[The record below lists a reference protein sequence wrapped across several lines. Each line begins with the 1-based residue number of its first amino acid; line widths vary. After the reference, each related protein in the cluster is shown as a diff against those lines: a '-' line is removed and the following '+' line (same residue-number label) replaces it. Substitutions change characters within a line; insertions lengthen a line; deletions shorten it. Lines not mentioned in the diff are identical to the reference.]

1 MNSTSSEA
9 PASTRTHGRT
19 AAARSDTG
27 HCAAVA
33 QSVTVSSGSPCGGGG
48 VSEAGEHVVPPRCPQ
63 GSGPP
68 GIVAAQRFPVTE
80 ARGRGLLDHMALRG
94 GVRHQPSV
102 HRVHR
107 VPFASAKGRRG
118 YKACRSPQRHVT
130 ADAEASNG
138 TSLFRP
144 RHDCQGIVRR
154 EHEYAPRPKHPP
166 HLGQTAEAGVFGM
179 QIVDP
184 IERKHD
190 RVERCANEQRQISS
204 VSDDEIHVRMQPTCL
219 LEHRSRV
226 VEPHV
231 STGYRNE
238 KRRRA
243 TRADSEIEYVTTA
256 RNMPVEKRTLAR
268 RQVCQSGVR
277 SYDLRRGEGGAV
289 TVARVAM
296 ANP

>member
-1 MNSTSSEA
+1 
-9 PASTRTHGRT
+9 
-19 AAARSDTG
+19 
-27 HCAAVA
+27 
-33 QSVTVSSGSPCGGGG
+33 
-48 VSEAGEHVVPPRCPQ
+48 
-63 GSGPP
+63 
-68 GIVAAQRFPVTE
+68 
-80 ARGRGLLDHMALRG
+80 MALRG
-94 GVRHQPSV
+94 GVRHEPSV

-107 VPFASAKGRRG
+107 VPFASAKGCRG
-118 YKACRSPQRHVT
+118 YKARHSLQRHVT

-138 TSLFRP
+138 ASFFRP
-144 RHDCQGIVRR
+144 RHDRQGIVRR
-154 EHEYAPRPKHPP
+154 EHEYALRPEHPP
-166 HLGQTAEAGVFGM
+166 HFGQTAETGVFGI

-219 LEHRSRV
+219 LEHRSHV

-238 KRRRA
+238 KRCCA
-243 TRADSEIEYVTTA
+243 TRADSEIEHVTTA
-256 RNMPVEKRTLAR
+256 RNMPVEKRALTR

-289 TVARVAM
+289 TVARAAM